1 MLGNNNPP
9 RVLVLFDSERIGGP
23 GKGLLQLISSARR
36 HDGFT
41 ICSFRHPNEEPSE
54 FSEAVGALGVESRTI
69 YQRFALDPLMI
80 RQALKIA
87 HDGHF
92 QVVQSHGY
100 KTHLLAAIVSRVMN
114 VPWLA
119 VSHGWTN
126 ENTKVRLYHWLD
138 KVLLRLPDTVVAVSP
153 TLQGTI
159 ERLRPDA
166 RTVTILNAVD
176 PQRMSD
182 GKVDDAEIR
191 ARIRD
196 ELGVGSSDF
205 LLGVIGRLSPEKGQD
220 LILRALARL
229 EGNSG
234 RPRVVFLGEGPEGE
248 RLKSLARVL
257 NVTDQVIFAGYRPA
271 IHEYLRAMD
280 LVVLPSRSEGLPN
293 VVLEAQASG
302 KPVVAY
308 RVGGVAET
316 IDHGE
321 TGWLVTPEDTE
332 ALSRAIRHVMR
343 SPEEAERVGKDA
355 ARRLFPRFSVE
366 TRCRAFA
373 YEYQRLCGETV
384 LEESGVPLRRLRAT
398 S

>member
-1 MLGNNNPP
+1 
-9 RVLVLFDSERIGGP
+9 
-23 GKGLLQLISSARR
+23 
-36 HDGFT
+36 
-41 ICSFRHPNEEPSE
+41 
-54 FSEAVGALGVESRTI
+54 
-69 YQRFALDPLMI
+69 
-80 RQALKIA
+80 
-87 HDGHF
+87 
-92 QVVQSHGY
+92 
-100 KTHLLAAIVSRVMN
+100 MN

-126 ENTKVRLYHWLD
+126 ENAKIRLYNRLD

-176 PQRMSD
+176 PKWMSD
-182 GKVDDAEIR
+182 GKVDHAQIR
-191 ARIRD
+191 ARIRG
-196 ELGVGSSDF
+196 ELGVGASDF

-220 LILRALARL
+220 LMLRALARL
-229 EGNSG
+229 EANSG

-293 VVLEAQASG
+293 VVLEAQASS

-332 ALSRAIRHVMR
+332 ALSQAIRHVMR
-343 SPEEAERVGKDA
+343 SPEEAERVGNAA
-355 ARRLFPRFSVE
+355 ARRLFPKFSVE

-373 YEYQRLCGETV
+373 CEYQRLCGETV
-384 LEESGVPLRRLRAT
+384 LEVSGVGELP
-398 S
+398 